1 MRILSFFLFLF
12 ACSISHAQSSDCS
25 GAIQICGDGS
35 ISSNANGA
43 GVQEISELN
52 SCSSRENNSL
62 WLYIEITKAGTLGFD
77 LKPVSSNLEVDYDFF
92 IFGPNASCGN
102 LGQSIRCSTT
112 NPLASG
118 ATTNLTGMRPGETD
132 TSEGPGAN
140 GNNFIKPL
148 DVLPGET
155 YFIVIDRPIGDGPF
169 ELNWTGDVTD
179 NGTPFPE
186 GPEIEKP
193 GDLSTCNASGQA
205 SFDLSVQESEITSQV
220 NTTLS
225 FHTNLADATDNI
237 QPIQGSYLSNEPVK
251 TIYARVENDLTGC
264 AEITDFELIIEDGPV
279 ITPEYDFAQCDL
291 DFDGAENFR
300 FSDIDSEILNG
311 LDPNQFEIA
320 YFLEP
325 NQARDNINPLPAN
338 LSSEG
343 ETIYARVWE
352 KGFPNCY
359 NISEISLNLNIPPQL
374 QDFDLVQPVVNSNN
388 NSISINLQN
397 SGNYE
402 YSIGN
407 IDGPYQE
414 ETEFRN
420 ISSGFQTLYIRD
432 KNGCAIISTEIA
444 IIGYDNF
451 FTPNNDGI
459 NDFWQIRGI
468 DEPAAANFVSI
479 FDRYG
484 KLLKKLHVSEK
495 GWDGTFNGQ
504 EMPSD
509 DYWFRLSLRNR
520 QEVTGHFSLIR

>member
-1 MRILSFFLFLF
+1 MRIVFLILFLI
-12 ACSISHAQSSDCS
+12 ACISIQAQSSDCS

-43 GVQEISELN
+43 GTQEISELN

-77 LKPVSSNLEVDYDFF
+77 LKPVSANLEVDYDFF

-112 NPLASG
+112 NPIASG
-118 ATTNLTGMRPGETD
+118 ATTNLTGMRTGETD

-169 ELNWTGDVTD
+169 ELTWTGDVTD
-179 NGTPFPE
+179 DGTPFPE
-186 GPEIEKP
+186 GPEISKP
-193 GDLSTCNASGQA
+193 GNLSTCNASGQA
-205 SFDLSVQESEITSQV
+205 SFDLSVQESEITSQA

-225 FHTNLADATDNI
+225 FHENLADATDNI
-237 QPIQGSYLSNEPVK
+237 QPIQGSYTSNEPVK
-251 TIYARVENDLTGC
+251 TIFARVENDLTGC
-264 AEITDFELIIEDGPV
+264 AKITEFDLIIEDGPI
-279 ITPEYDFAQCDL
+279 ITPEYEYSVCDL
-291 DFDGAENFR
+291 DFNGIET
-300 FSDIDSEILNG
+300 FSFPEINREILNG
-311 LDPNQFEIA
+311 LDPTQFEIA
-320 YFLEP
+320 YFSDPMEALE
-325 NQARDNINPLPAN
+325 NVNPLPSN
-338 LSSEG
+338 LTSEG

-352 KGFPNCY
+352 KGFPDCY
-359 NISEISLNLNIPPQL
+359 NISEIGLNLNIPPQL
-374 QDFDLVQPVVNSNN
+374 QDFDLIQPVVNSNN
-388 NSISINLQN
+388 NNISIDLQN
-397 SGNYE
+397 SGDYE

-414 ETEFRN
+414 ETEFQN

-451 FTPNNDGI
+451 FTPNNDGV
-459 NDFWQIRGI
+459 NDFWQIKGI
-468 DEPAAANFVSI
+468 AEMASENYISI

-484 KLLKKLHVSEK
+484 KLLKRLDTSEK
-495 GWDGTFNGQ
+495 GWDGTFNGKA
-504 EMPSD
+504 MPAD
-509 DYWFRLSLRNR
+509 DYWFRLELKNR
-520 QEVTGHFSLIR
+520 QEVSGHFSLLR